1 MSEEAKKNPNVDMD
15 AIEPVDDDDND
26 MELDEGDRRDKD
38 FDFREKKK
46 RTKKLDVMGPVSA
59 TADRLGLSV
68 RARAVMAASVA
79 NTLGVDIN
87 MTNISKSAAWERT
100 QKERIKISSSIKDNF
115 QKSERLVVQWDGKIV
130 KEKGSKLS
138 NRVCVYVT
146 GVENEDFRKLLGVPE
161 TVDGTGMAESE
172 LVKNLL
178 MEWDIKEEVSAMVFD
193 TTSSNTG
200 ADIGACKCLEVW
212 LDKPVLWL
220 ACRNHV
226 HELHLKRF
234 IQDITG
240 QTKDPGVALFRRLKS
255 EWYSLEID
263 YTNLN
268 KFDYSSVPD
277 WMQEEA
283 KSVLA
288 WAMKELD
295 KKTWP
300 RADYQELL
308 KLTIICLGGEIAD
321 FQFMLPGPDHHARF
335 MSKNLYFLKIK
346 LLLRMFRLSEEEKV
360 QVEEI
365 CTFILIFY
373 VKSWFQSP
381 LPTAAARNDLSFM
394 VNIMKYRLVSKP
406 TAILAVMHSC
416 YRHLWYLVPQT
427 VVFALADPGLPDS
440 QKEAM
445 ARKLHSL
452 ERHKIEGGKPVFPYV
467 DLSGGDVPCMSSFVD
482 SDSWL
487 VFDILGLTGAQDW
500 LTIPAGLWEN
510 FLEFRKLKEFALNIS
525 VCNDIAERGVALI
538 TSYMNKVESEEQRQ
552 ALLQVVEYH
561 RELVKNNNKSSLKL
575 C

>member
-1 MSEEAKKNPNVDMD
+1 
-15 AIEPVDDDDND
+15 
-26 MELDEGDRRDKD
+26 
-38 FDFREKKK
+38 
-46 RTKKLDVMGPVSA
+46 MGPVSA

-68 RARAVMAASVA
+68 RARTVMAASVA

-100 QKERIKISSSIKDNF
+100 QKERIRISGFIKDNF
-115 QKSERLVVQWDGKIV
+115 KKPVRLVVQWDGKIV
-130 KEKGSKLS
+130 KEKANRLS
-138 NRVCVYVT
+138 NRVCVYIT
-146 GVENEDFRKLLGVPE
+146 GVENEDVRKLLGVPE

-172 LVKNLL
+172 VVKNLL
-178 MEWDIKEEVSAMVFD
+178 MEWDIKEEVCGMVFD

-200 ADIGACKCLEVW
+200 ADIGACRCLEVW

-220 ACRNHV
+220 ACRHHV

-234 IQDITG
+234 IQAITG

-255 EWYSLEID
+255 EWYTIEID

-268 KFDYSSVPD
+268 KFDYSSVPV

-283 KSVLA
+283 KLVLA
-288 WAMKELD
+288 WAKKELD

-346 LLLRMFRLSEEEKV
+346 LLLRMFRLSEEEQV

-365 CTFILIFY
+365 STFILIFY
-373 VKSWFQSP
+373 VKNWFESP

-394 VNIMKYRLVSKP
+394 VNIMKYRLVAKP
-406 TAILAVMHSC
+406 SAVMAVEQSC
-416 YRHLWYLVPQT
+416 CRHLWYLVPQT

-452 ERHKIEGGKPVFPYV
+452 ERHKIEGGKPVFPFV

-487 VFDILGLTGAQDW
+487 VFDILGLAGTQDW
-500 LTIPAGLWEN
+500 LTIPASLWEN
-510 FLEFRKLKEFALNIS
+510 FLEFRKIKEFALNIS

-561 RELVKNNNKSSLKL
+561 RELVKNTNKSSLKL